1 MAAEHSSA
9 PADER
14 TVSILSDAD
23 IVTARQEGRAL
34 ALLTGL
40 SSSEATMVA
49 ASISE
54 LARNIILYAQ
64 QGELVLG
71 VVQNGSKRGVAVVA
85 RDAGP
90 GIPDVRR
97 AMMEGY
103 STSGGLGLG
112 LAGVKRLMDEFE
124 IASELGKGT
133 TVKVR
138 KWRR

>member
-1 MAAEHSSA
+1 MAENSSA
-9 PADER
+9 PTDER
-14 TVSILSDAD
+14 SVSILCDAD
-23 IVTARQEGRAL
+23 IVNARQEGRAL
-34 ALLTGL
+34 ALLIGF
-40 SSSEATMVA
+40 SSTEATMVA

-64 QGELVLG
+64 QGELILR
-71 VVQNGSKRGVAVVA
+71 VVQNGSKRGITVVA

-112 LAGVKRLMDEFE
+112 LPGVKRLMDEFE
-124 IASELGKGT
+124 IASEPGKGT
-133 TVKVR
+133 CVKVR
-138 KWRR
+138 KWKH